1 MGIKKIKASAL
12 HFAILISVIVAI
24 ILSCFLLLTHT
35 LSSFKIQSHKVVT
48 NIEVSNKA
56 FQYYFKNDNM
66 LIDSLNF
73 EIGNTSVLLSKT
85 YWGSFEKVVSI
96 GGMGTQRFEKI
107 ALLGSYEPST
117 PTGMYLEDNNLPL
130 VLAGKTHIEGTSFA
144 PGDMIKPG
152 NIAGNYFN
160 GSQLI
165 NGQRHNSETSLPSL
179 DHKWRSYVENILANK
194 PNNEESIIGLENL
207 KNSFFEKRIM
217 IYSSSKIF
225 VDHQLLGNIIVKS
238 ETEIQVSEF
247 AELDQIIL
255 VAPKV
260 IVDSNF
266 RGNLHIISE
275 NVQVGKNAN
284 LNYPSSI
291 IVIKKS
297 PVTEFENFEMEPKII
312 IGMNS
317 TIEGNIIYLNT
328 EGKGSPQPDIMLNE
342 TSVVEGNIYC
352 QGYLDIRGTVKGS
365 VFTKYFVAQQH
376 GSLYIN
382 HIYNARILNE
392 GKKPDISGLL
402 LEGKRKNIAS
412 WLY

>member
-35 LSSFKIQSHKVVT
+35 LSSFKIQSHKVLT

-56 FQYYFKNDNM
+56 FQYYFNNDKM
-66 LIDSLNF
+66 FIDSISI
-73 EIGNTSVLLSKT
+73 EIENTPVSLSKT
-85 YWGSFEKVVSI
+85 YWGSFEKVTSI
-96 GGMGTQRFEKI
+96 AGKGTQRFKKI
-107 ALLGSYEPST
+107 ALLGSSEPST
-117 PTGMYLEDNNLPL
+117 PTAMYLEENNLPL

-160 GSQLI
+160 GSRLI
-165 NGQRHNSETSLPSL
+165 NGQRYNSETTLPAL
-179 DHKWRSYVENILANK
+179 DPEWMSYVMNKLVNK
-194 PNNEESIIGLENL
+194 PDNEETIMGLSNL
-207 KNSFFEKRIM
+207 KNSFLEKIKM
-217 IYSSSKIF
+217 IYSNSNIF
-225 VDHQLLGNIIVKS
+225 LDQELLGNIIVKS

-247 AELDQIIL
+247 AKLDQVL
-255 VAPKV
+255 MVAPKV
-260 IVDSNF
+260 VVNSNF

-275 NVQVGKNAN
+275 NVQVGNNAF

-291 IVIKKS
+291 IIIKIP
-297 PVTEFENFEMEPKII
+297 PVTVLEDLGMEPKLT

-317 TIEGNIIYLNT
+317 ILEGNIIYLNS
-328 EGKGSPQPDIMLNE
+328 EEKGSPQPDIMLNE
-342 TSVVEGNIYC
+342 TSVIEGNIYC

-382 HIYNARILNE
+382 HIYNARIMNE
-392 GKKPDISGLL
+392 GRKPDISGLL
-402 LEGKRKNIAS
+402 FEGSRKNVAS

>member
-35 LSSFKIQSHKVVT
+35 LSSFKIQSHELLT
-48 NIEVSNKA
+48 NIEVSNTA
-56 FQYYFKNDNM
+56 FKYYFKNDNM
-66 LIDSLNF
+66 FIDSLSI
-73 EIGNTSVLLSKT
+73 EIENTPVLLFKM
-85 YWGSFEKVVSI
+85 YWGSFEKVASI
-96 GGMGTQRFEKI
+96 AGTGTQRFEKI

-117 PTGMYLEDNNLPL
+117 PTAMFLEDNNLPL
-130 VLAGKTHIEGTSFA
+130 VLAGKTQIEGTSFA

-160 GSQLI
+160 GSRLI
-165 NGQRHNSETSLPSL
+165 NGQRHNSETFLPAL
-179 DHKWRSYVENILANK
+179 DPDWRSYVENMLANK
-194 PNNEESIIGLENL
+194 PNNEESIMGLENL

-217 IYSSSKIF
+217 IYSSSNIF
-225 VDHQLLGNIIVKS
+225 LDQQLLGNIIVKS

-247 AELDQIIL
+247 AELDQVLL

-260 IVDSNF
+260 IIDSNF

-275 NVQVGKNAN
+275 KVQVGNNAY
-284 LNYPSSI
+284 LYYPSSI
-291 IVIKKS
+291 IVIKES
-297 PVTEFENFEMEPKII
+297 PVTEIENFEMEAKIT

-317 TIEGNIIYLNT
+317 TIEGNIIYLNS
-328 EGKGSPQPDIMLNE
+328 EKKGFPQPDIMLNE

-382 HIYNARILNE
+382 HIYNARIINE
-392 GKKPDISGLL
+392 GRKPDISGLL
-402 LEGKRKNIAS
+402 LNGRRKNIAS